1 MSCLF
6 FFHSLNAVAA
16 SKQTHTY
23 LRRTPKSS
31 RRSKLTSFC
40 LLHCIQ
46 RVILTQD
53 RCWIT
58 SICGLFFLQRKK
70 KHKKI
75 SHIWHVFSDLNI
87 TGKIRVYHIFM
98 KFSTTAGDF
107 ESYEKCENQH
117 LVINWDDRRTQTILC
132 LSNRYPLFCEP
143 ITKYYHIRCDKF
155 HSDFVTLYSNFQW
168 KTQMAIYKWQFHLNG
183 FVYSNNLECFN
194 AKSIW
199 LFWPPCL
206 RFIRHFMYVTLV

>member
-1 MSCLF
+1 MSCFL
-6 FFHSLNAVAA
+6 HSLNGVAA
-16 SKQTHTY
+16 SKQTHTH

-70 KHKKI
+70 NIKKSRTFGTYSVI
-75 SHIWHVFSDLNI
+75 LTLLV
-87 TGKIRVYHIFM
+87 IRVYHIFM
-98 KFSTTAGDF
+98 KFWTSAGDF
-107 ESYEKCENQH
+107 ESYEKCEKQH
-117 LVINWDDRRTQTILC
+117 LVINWDDRRTQSILC

-143 ITKYYHIRCDKF
+143 LTKYYHIRCDKF
-155 HSDFVTLYSNFQW
+155 HSEFVTL
-168 KTQMAIYKWQFHLNG
+168 
-183 FVYSNNLECFN
+183 
-194 AKSIW
+194 
-199 LFWPPCL
+199 
-206 RFIRHFMYVTLV
+206 